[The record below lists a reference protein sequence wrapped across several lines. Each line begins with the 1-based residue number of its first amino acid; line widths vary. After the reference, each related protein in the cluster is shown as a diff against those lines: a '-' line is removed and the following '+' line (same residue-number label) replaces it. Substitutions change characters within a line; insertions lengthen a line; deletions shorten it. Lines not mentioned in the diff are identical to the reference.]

1 MIGFYAVKSVSIP
14 MFLTFRRCGIV
25 ATLIIQ
31 YFVNGSTPAMNILGA
46 TALVCTGAIIGGYE
60 NFDTEYFGYL
70 LVWANNFTQS
80 IYNVVMSKLNSDK
93 SITPFEINFFF
104 ASFGLPVGAFLSY
117 REG

>member
-1 MIGFYAVKSVSIP
+1 
-14 MFLTFRRCGIV
+14 
-25 ATLIIQ
+25 
-31 YFVNGSTPAMNILGA
+31 MNILGA

-104 ASFGLPVGAFLSY
+104 ASFGLPVGAILSY